1 MLYDIEEEKPLWKGF
16 LDREKVFE
24 VINICEANS
33 IYYNIYTEN
42 EILTEKLQYNLLFYH
57 KENTFKEKEKR
68 TNINIVDNI
77 KDYIIRND
85 IKDFLKITICDKSEI
100 VFNNILTQLKKLKKI
115 EVLDAGFMTRK
126 VIKNG
131 TSNVEISYHYTEIS
145 AENIN
150 KWTAIENLRNILNI
164 GIDEIMA
171 IGDNV
176 NDIQM
181 IENSK
186 IGVAMDNSWDEIKLR
201 ADYITKSNDEDG
213 VVEAIEKI
221 CKI

>member
-24 VINICEANS
+24 VINICDANS

-100 VFNNILTQLKKLKKI
+100 VFNNILC
-115 EVLDAGFMTRK
+115 
-126 VIKNG
+126 
-131 TSNVEISYHYTEIS
+131 
-145 AENIN
+145 
-150 KWTAIENLRNILNI
+150 
-164 GIDEIMA
+164 
-171 IGDNV
+171 
-176 NDIQM
+176 
-181 IENSK
+181 
-186 IGVAMDNSWDEIKLR
+186 
-201 ADYITKSNDEDG
+201 
-213 VVEAIEKI
+213 I
-221 CKI
+221 CI